1 MHDVYL
7 ILNLILT
14 NCDSWDQ
21 ITLWLIL
28 LAIICGFKA
37 MESWNNFRSRRSDRK
52 L

>member
-14 NCDSWDQ
+14 HCDSWDQ
-21 ITLWLIL
+21 INRWLIF
-28 LAIICGFKA
+28 LAIIRGFKA
-37 MESWNNFRSRRSDRK
+37 LESWSNFLSRRSDRK